1 MSTLKLKIY
10 MNEEDRKVENF
21 SQEQWDE
28 ICIIFEKLV
37 RNIKLELD
45 NIEVEDFDKSQI
57 PYVTMRVDE
66 KEGTEITDDD
76 LIYAIEYL
84 SGEHTENPVYLPD
97 GMHLVNSEIVIEEDK
112 DTSDRD
118 LLDRFN
124 QLVVD
129 IGVE

>member
-1 MSTLKLKIY
+1 MSTLKLKVY
-10 MNEEDRKVENF
+10 MIEEDRHVENF

-37 RNIKLELD
+37 RNIKLDLD
-45 NIEVEDFDKSQI
+45 NIIIEDFDKSQI
-57 PYVTMRVDE
+57 PYVTMKLDI
-66 KEGTEITDDD
+66 KNDTEISDDD
-76 LIYAIEYL
+76 LLYTIEYL

-97 GMHLVNSEIVIEEDK
+97 GMHLVNSKIINEEDK
-112 DTSDRD
+112 DSSDKD

-124 QLVVD
+124 QLVID